1 MTANEMPS
9 TRGARQYKKL
19 LSAVRIGAI
28 IGGTIAALGLLDTI
42 LDSSFSPPATVWRKV
57 AFNTTLLVGWAMIA
71 WIAYRG
77 TRRNLA
83 PPEWVVL
90 GIVALVWVAILL
102 L

>member
-1 MTANEMPS
+1 MAVHEMPP

-19 LSAVRIGAI
+19 LGAAWIGAI
-28 IGGTIAALGLLDTI
+28 IGGTIAALGLLDTV
-42 LDSSFSPPATVWRKV
+42 LDSSFSPPATVWRKG
-57 AFNTTLLVGWAMIA
+57 ALNTTLLVGWAIIA

-90 GIVALVWVAILL
+90 GVVVLVWVAILL